1 MQEDKLTAGAQG
13 VPPEA
18 APAKAATPEAATLDR
33 PVFLTGFMGCGK
45 TTLGRAVS
53 ALCGID
59 FVDLDEAVE
68 QRAGLT
74 VSEIFA
80 RHGEAAFR
88 QLERDEL
95 QRQSRRPVL
104 IACGG
109 GTPCQPGMAGLM
121 GTLGTVV
128 WLRADTDVL
137 VRRLLEFGETRPL
150 VAGKDEVQLR
160 DFVAETLASR
170 TPFYARCGHIFDSS
184 RLETPEQVDSSAREF
199 IRRFLQNNPRKD
211 L

>member
-1 MQEDKLTAGAQG
+1 MHEDKLTAGAQG

-18 APAKAATPEAATLDR
+18 APAKAVTPEAVTLDR

-53 ALCGID
+53 ALCGIE

-137 VRRLLEFGETRPL
+137 VRRLLEFGATRPL
-150 VAGKDEVQLR
+150 VAGKDEAQLR
-160 DFVAETLASR
+160 DFVAETLARR

>member
-1 MQEDKLTAGAQG
+1 MHEDKLTAGAQG
-13 VPPEA
+13 VTSEA

-53 ALCGID
+53 ALCGIE

-121 GTLGTVV
+121 ASLGTVV

-137 VRRLLEFGETRPL
+137 VRRLLEFGATRPL
-150 VAGKDEVQLR
+150 VAGKSEAELR
-160 DFVAETLASR
+160 AYIADTLAVR
-170 TPFYARCGHIFDSS
+170 EPFYARCAHTFDSS
-184 RLETPEQVDSSAREF
+184 RLDTPAQIETTARAF
-199 IRRFLQNNPRKD
+199 IDRFIG
-211 L
+211 